1 MKPQVDVRRRI
12 MPRIACG
19 FLCFLFASSSLLF
32 AADCASLKSV
42 KLADTQ
48 ITLAEVVTSGDF
60 ETTSSGWLH
69 NLPPFCRVAGQIHPT
84 PDSNIRFEVWLPVE
98 GWNGHMVGTGNGGF
112 AGTFYYQ
119 QMGPYLKRGF
129 AALGSDA
136 GHQAEGTDSTWA
148 YGHPEKVKD
157 FGWRAIHLTAERGKE
172 IVDAYYGKPAD
183 KSYFE
188 SCSDGG
194 REGLMEAERFP
205 DDYDGIMAG
214 APAAAWSTSIA
225 TGVRMVQRLSNPV
238 DYIPDRKLPAIQR
251 AVLAACD
258 ELDGVKDGVI
268 GDPSKCH
275 FDPQVLLCKKEDEL
289 DCLTQPQIE
298 TLKLMYAKG
307 PDQPGVS
314 MGDETGWKDWIIG
327 MDPNASY
334 GVRYVINYFRYMVA
348 SDPTINLLTADP
360 DELLRES
367 VAKNSANL
375 DAVNPDLS
383 RFAAHGGKL
392 IIFHGWDDPAV
403 PPGNSVAYFES
414 VEKQMGAEKTATFLR
429 LYMVPGMEHC
439 GLGPGAN
446 SLGQY
451 GGQTAAG
458 PKYGLFDALENWVEK
473 GSPLDDVVAT
483 HYEVGV
489 NGTVKPAFTRPL
501 CAYPKIAKYS
511 GSGDPDDA
519 ANFACVAP

>member
-1 MKPQVDVRRRI
+1 
-12 MPRIACG
+12 
-19 FLCFLFASSSLLF
+19 
-32 AADCASLKSV
+32 
-42 KLADTQ
+42 LADTQ
-48 ITLAEVVTSGDF
+48 ITLAETFTAGDF
-60 ETTSSGWLH
+60 ETTSSGWQH
-69 NLPPFCRVAGQIHPT
+69 SLPPFCRVAGMIRPT
-84 PDSNIRFEVWLPVE
+84 PDSKIRFEVWLPVT

-129 AALGSDA
+129 AAVGSDA

-148 YGHPEKVKD
+148 FGHPEKVKD
-157 FGWRAIHLTAERGKE
+157 FGWRAIHLVAERGKQ
-172 IVDAYYGKPAD
+172 IIDAYYDKPAD
-183 KSYFE
+183 KAYFE

-225 TGVRMVQRLSNPV
+225 AGVRMLQRLSDPV

-268 GDPSKCH
+268 GDPSQCH
-275 FDPQVLLCKKEDEL
+275 FDPQQLLCKQDDEL
-289 DCLTQPQIE
+289 DCLTQPQID
-298 TLKLMYAKG
+298 TLKLLYAKG
-307 PDQPGVS
+307 PDQPGVF

-327 MDPNASY
+327 MDPNSSY
-334 GVRYVINYFRYMVA
+334 GIRYVINYFRYMVA
-348 SDPTINLLTADP
+348 SDPKINLLTADP
-360 DELLRES
+360 DEMLRES
-367 VAKNSANL
+367 KEKNSANL

-414 VEKQMGAEKTATFLR
+414 VEKQMGADKTATFAR

-451 GGQTAAG
+451 GGQAAIG
-458 PKYGLFDALENWVEK
+458 PKYGLFDVLENWVEK
-473 GSPLDDVVAT
+473 GAPLEDVIAT
-483 HYEVGV
+483 HFEPGP
-489 NGTVKPAFTRPL
+489 NGAPKAAFTRPL
-501 CAYPKIAKYS
+501 CAYPKVAKYS
-511 GSGDPDDA
+511 GSGDTNDA
-519 ANFACVAP
+519 ANFTCVAP